1 MTGLG
6 NFDTFFGFEK
16 ARLCEP
22 YCSSRRSNFFSIHI
36 FDTKNEHVTFSIFDV
51 ICANKNSFARTEEKN
66 RRMMAKRFQ
75 QKVIEDARKAGSPFP
90 SGHRQRDLFLSGMS

>member
-1 MTGLG
+1 MENYEHGTV
-6 NFDTFFGFEK
+6 
-16 ARLCEP
+16 
-22 YCSSRRSNFFSIHI
+22 CSSRRSNFFSIHI

-90 SGHRQRDLFLSGMS
+90 SGHRQRDLFFSQECLNLRSFFF